1 MEFDKYK
8 DYLISN
14 WMPEH
19 EAEHSTRHLMVAG
32 WNMLLDEVFSPL
44 IEKELGMRYIGNRVW
59 VDDYSKHR
67 RKVLS
72 LFQQTDLDGS
82 FRWGWNYDFVPKIS
96 GGKAV
101 YVRTDKSVFTH
112 FFENIH
118 ENHNKTAEQ
127 FYKKSDM
134 VFDRCAIDTADFE
147 NSMKQKVK
155 EHTDAFYTTLPL
167 IRSFYD
173 ATETYEQTIGMI
185 DTLLESN
192 YYRFIQGDYLYM
204 TKLFLQ
210 QYVGIEQD
218 NEKEL
223 RELFEADS
231 LRESVLQKFAK
242 IPKDFE

>member
-1 MEFDKYK
+1 
-8 DYLISN
+8 
-14 WMPEH
+14 
-19 EAEHSTRHLMVAG
+19 
-32 WNMLLDEVFSPL
+32 
-44 IEKELGMRYIGNRVW
+44 
-59 VDDYSKHR
+59 
-67 RKVLS
+67 
-72 LFQQTDLDGS
+72 
-82 FRWGWNYDFVPKIS
+82 
-96 GGKAV
+96 
-101 YVRTDKSVFTH
+101 
-112 FFENIH
+112 
-118 ENHNKTAEQ
+118 
-127 FYKKSDM
+127 M
-134 VFDRCAIDTADFE
+134 VFDRCAIDIADFE

-192 YYRFIQGDYLYM
+192 YYRLIQGDYLYM
-204 TKLFLQ
+204 TKFFLQ

-231 LRESVLQKFAK
+231 LGESVLQKFAK

>member
-8 DYLISN
+8 DYLISC

-112 FFENIH
+112 FFENFRI
-118 ENHNKTAEQ
+118 
-127 FYKKSDM
+127 F
-134 VFDRCAIDTADFE
+134 
-147 NSMKQKVK
+147 
-155 EHTDAFYTTLPL
+155 
-167 IRSFYD
+167 
-173 ATETYEQTIGMI
+173 
-185 DTLLESN
+185 
-192 YYRFIQGDYLYM
+192 
-204 TKLFLQ
+204 
-210 QYVGIEQD
+210 
-218 NEKEL
+218 
-223 RELFEADS
+223 
-231 LRESVLQKFAK
+231 
-242 IPKDFE
+242 

>member
-96 GGKAV
+96 GG
-101 YVRTDKSVFTH
+101 YDSW
-112 FFENIH
+112 
-118 ENHNKTAEQ
+118 
-127 FYKKSDM
+127 SSP
-134 VFDRCAIDTADFE
+134 CC
-147 NSMKQKVK
+147 
-155 EHTDAFYTTLPL
+155 DAAP
-167 IRSFYD
+167 RPRPS
-173 ATETYEQTIGMI
+173 
-185 DTLLESN
+185 
-192 YYRFIQGDYLYM
+192 R
-204 TKLFLQ
+204 
-210 QYVGIEQD
+210 
-218 NEKEL
+218 
-223 RELFEADS
+223 
-231 LRESVLQKFAK
+231 
-242 IPKDFE
+242 IPA